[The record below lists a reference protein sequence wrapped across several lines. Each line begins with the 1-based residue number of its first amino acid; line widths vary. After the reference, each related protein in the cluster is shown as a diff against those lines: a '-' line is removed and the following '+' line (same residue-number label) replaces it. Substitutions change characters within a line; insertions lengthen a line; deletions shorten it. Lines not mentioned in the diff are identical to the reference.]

1 MNHCNDFATYW
12 TIKKFLKKILIL
24 ILETLPLSMSEP
36 DKKREQTIERYMF
49 ISKISKLDAFDNIFV
64 VINYSITIRY
74 SSLP

>member
-1 MNHCNDFATYW
+1 MGPLLDN
-12 TIKKFLKKILIL
+12 KKILKKILIL

-36 DKKREQTIERYMF
+36 DKKREQTIERHMF

-64 VINYSITIRY
+64 VINYSIMMRY